1 MPPAIPGALEGVLP
15 AAQISIGGRLAAA
28 PGAQSAAAARL
39 QSATGAALQE
49 RCAEDHRP
57 PLRRMRGALVLGA
70 PAARCRIYR
79 LPTQPLSGRRSRLR
93 SEERRVGKECMTQ
106 WRPNE
111 YTKDCEQ
118 F

>member
-70 PAARCRIYR
+70 PAARDRKSTRLNSSHTVISTLSLHDALPIY
-79 LPTQPLSGRRSRLR
+79 TWSA
-93 SEERRVGKECMTQ
+93 
-106 WRPNE
+106 
-111 YTKDCEQ
+111 
-118 F
+118 

>member
-39 QSATGAALQE
+39 QSATGSALQE

-57 PLRRMRGALVLGA
+57 SLRRRRGALVLVA
-70 PAARCRIYR
+70 PAARCRIHR
-79 LPTQPLSGRRSRLR
+79 VTTQPLSSPKYRLLH
-93 SEERRVGKECMTQ
+93 STRV
-106 WRPNE
+106 RPLS
-111 YTKDCEQ
+111 
-118 F
+118 